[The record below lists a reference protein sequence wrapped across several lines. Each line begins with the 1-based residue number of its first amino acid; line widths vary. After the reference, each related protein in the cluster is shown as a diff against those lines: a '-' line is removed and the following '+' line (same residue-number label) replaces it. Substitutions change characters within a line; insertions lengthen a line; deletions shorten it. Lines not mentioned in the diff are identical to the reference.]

1 MVVQVVWAVWA
12 EGQGGGRLGG
22 PQSSALGSWGAG
34 VMYPGKEVH
43 SQAPGG
49 EVNESAGP

>member
-22 PQSSALGSWGAG
+22 PQSSGGTPG